1 MSLHAFIILATLSI
15 AAAVLWSDPR
25 RVANQAFG
33 LIALICAIWVFHI
46 WALVELESISPV
58 PILRSIAI
66 FVPLLPWTVW
76 WAGKCVAQRE
86 SRWRTAFVAGWPWLA
101 AALSLAA
108 IAQTEWFIPDAATRE
123 RQLRGPGYVAYHIA
137 FVGICL
143 ALLVTGYLQSREL
156 VGSNRRNVQFI
167 VIGGASACLLG
178 IGITALFRLFDWPH
192 LAFVSPVLVLS
203 FFIIVTAAIITR
215 HGAETR
221 YRHLSVL
228 RRATLLILV
237 SSGSLVTI
245 SKGRMQMPVDMVTVA
260 VLVLGTIAVLLLDGR
275 LRSAQSWL
283 VGREDEVAAAA
294 LQKLNGELQGQ
305 PDLRPLTD
313 LAERIVGILD
323 CNRAAIFWR
332 KDKLGAFARL
342 SIHPVSNTA
351 PDMIAAHS
359 TLVTES
365 VSHHEA
371 WLLPGSHPEDS
382 AWLADYRVCVPVF
395 ESGVIRVLILLGESE
410 RTLGYSFAEM
420 SALQSLGV
428 TINHSLSM
436 RELHARQAEQEQ
448 LALAGKLAAGI
459 AHNIRNPLAVVR
471 ACLEADPALPDG
483 AAQELHAA
491 AAVKVRSIQS
501 TVDSLSALA
510 RGERFALERHDLAL
524 LIRAVLVDQADYL
537 AQCGARA
544 KFAEPEG
551 VFWGLAEPH
560 QLGIALTNL
569 VRNAA
574 EEIAKDPAGGVISIT
589 LDGPCSGR
597 LTIRVA
603 DTGRGLPQ
611 HIVEAVFTRDLFAK
625 TTKRKGRSARRTGYG
640 IGLHSTMLIIT
651 TGHDGK
657 FEYRDGAFQ
666 LSVLAAE

>member
-1 MSLHAFIILATLSI
+1 M
-15 AAAVLWSDPR
+15 
-25 RVANQAFG
+25 
-33 LIALICAIWVFHI
+33 
-46 WALVELESISPV
+46 
-58 PILRSIAI
+58 
-66 FVPLLPWTVW
+66 
-76 WAGKCVAQRE
+76 
-86 SRWRTAFVAGWPWLA
+86 
-101 AALSLAA
+101 
-108 IAQTEWFIPDAATRE
+108 
-123 RQLRGPGYVAYHIA
+123 
-137 FVGICL
+137 
-143 ALLVTGYLQSREL
+143 
-156 VGSNRRNVQFI
+156 
-167 VIGGASACLLG
+167 
-178 IGITALFRLFDWPH
+178 
-192 LAFVSPVLVLS
+192 VSPVFALV
-203 FFIIVTAAIITR
+203 FFCVVAATIVTR
-215 HGAETR
+215 HGPIAR
-221 YRHLSVL
+221 HRHLGIV
-228 RRATLLILV
+228 RRAGLLTAVSCGAFIGIAKGSTILPV
-237 SSGSLVTI
+237 EMLVILAVTSG
-245 SKGRMQMPVDMVTVA
+245 A
-260 VLVLGTIAVLLLDGR
+260 VLVLLLDGR
-275 LRSAQSWL
+275 LLGAQSWL
-283 VGREDEVAAAA
+283 MGREDEVAAAA
-294 LQKLNGELQGQ
+294 LQKLNGELQSQ
-305 PDLRPLTD
+305 PDLRQLTE
-313 LAERIVGILD
+313 LAERIVGNLD

-371 WLLPGSHPEDS
+371 WLLPGLHPEDS

-436 RELHARQAEQEQ
+436 RELLARQAEQEQ

-625 TTKRKGRSARRTGYG
+625 TTKREGRSARRTGYG